1 VKVRIDPPMHDG
13 KGYDAISLWLDGV
26 MLESKPIPSSD
37 WDKVTFF
44 DLFESLLRDGRIN
57 TLTYK
62 IHRASENESESEPLL
77 ILYSRELPG
86 GNDVPGTGDHPDLE
100 ISLPAELGDPPHIGK
115 DEADKG
121 VPVTL
126 FYPFM
131 KAYDKITLELNRERF
146 TFTLQPG
153 EDGKPYVIAIT
164 RAMFEQA
171 SSHPQFPISYT
182 VVDQLNNPTHK
193 RRWSRIIKADVDLER
208 VTLTAPDLSEDPDD
222 PSDDPDTIDLGK
234 LKDYLYV
241 LVHVFSPLWVA
252 GDTLRVSY
260 TCTPPT
266 GPVVTHTTETTVGR
280 LPFTHKLEVPA
291 AKVLPDSQVQA
302 IYEQVRDGKVIGTS
316 KPARARVIG
325 EGVVDE
331 KPTIASVKGTSSGVE
346 IPQAGTTVETS
357 ITLSGVASKGQKVQV
372 LDGTASKGE
381 PVADLNSGIWTLVVP
396 NLSETLHSFTAKAL
410 YGSGAVSAARTLTVV
425 PVMAPTI
432 TNVTDSKGPVPNNG
446 STVDKSVTLTGTAS
460 KGQKV
465 QVLDGTASKGEPV
478 ADLNSGIWTL
488 VVSNLSE
495 TFHSFTAKAKYA
507 NEPVSTPPRTFT
519 VVASATPVITAVKDT
534 KNVVIPQGG
543 TTADTSVTLEGT
555 ASKGLTVEIF
565 DGTASK
571 GTATADAN
579 TGIWKLP
586 VTGLAVSPTAHSFTA
601 KAKYANEPVSTPPR
615 TFTVVPALGLDP
627 SPVTLNGYCFSIVGT
642 TLGWEFSGTD
652 KTGTYTD
659 RVPTGGTP
667 PYTYT
672 SANPAVAAVD
682 SRGRV
687 RSTGNG
693 STRIT
698 ATDRGLNTASYEVRV
713 SNVRHLQHQPTPG
726 YAQAVAAW
734 VTAQGATTLTTSHHA
749 DLARF
754 AAPGG
759 ANLAYWLGPPVV
771 QVNPRAVNCAL
782 LAMYPP
788 PNPPRV
794 ITTGWEDTPLQGLA
808 IKRNDI
814 AADQ

>member
-1 VKVRIDPPMHDG
+1 MDIQSAALNELFVLYPVIIQGWISPVQPAGLAHGGIPKLLYDGQPNGLECLVDPWTEVRAWTLAVDDRVDLFINDNPKPVGGKTIKPGEEALRILLLVPHGHLREGVNRIHYKVTRPSGGSEPSRDLNVLYHLLSPGESLPENMTLQIPDDVRENGVDAARAAAGVVFGFDYTYRRAYDRIRLTLGLVDVYRVVAPDEAGTGLPVITQTLFTDTFRQVGDNPSTPVKFAVTDQLGNFVQSLTERIDVHVDR
-13 KGYDAISLWLDGV
+13 V
-26 MLESKPIPSSD
+26 
-37 WDKVTFF
+37 V
-44 DLFESLLRDGRIN
+44 
-57 TLTYK
+57 
-62 IHRASENESESEPLL
+62 
-77 ILYSRELPG
+77 
-86 GNDVPGTGDHPDLE
+86 
-100 ISLPAELGDPPHIGK
+100 LPA
-115 DEADKG
+115 
-121 VPVTL
+121 
-126 FYPFM
+126 
-131 KAYDKITLELNRERF
+131 
-146 TFTLQPG
+146 
-153 EDGKPYVIAIT
+153 
-164 RAMFEQA
+164 
-171 SSHPQFPISYT
+171 
-182 VVDQLNNPTHK
+182 
-193 RRWSRIIKADVDLER
+193 
-208 VTLTAPDLSEDPDD
+208 
-222 PSDDPDTIDLGK
+222 
-234 LKDYLYV
+234 
-241 LVHVFSPLWVA
+241 
-252 GDTLRVSY
+252 
-260 TCTPPT
+260 
-266 GPVVTHTTETTVGR
+266 
-280 LPFTHKLEVPA
+280 
-291 AKVLPDSQVQA
+291 
-302 IYEQVRDGKVIGTS
+302 
-316 KPARARVIG
+316 
-325 EGVVDE
+325 
-331 KPTIASVKGTSSGVE
+331 PTITSVKGSPSDVE
-346 IPQAGTTVETS
+346 IPEGTTTVET
-357 ITLSGVASKGQKVQV
+357 A
-372 LDGTASKGE
+372 
-381 PVADLNSGIWTLVVP
+381 
-396 NLSETLHSFTAKAL
+396 
-410 YGSGAVSAARTLTVV
+410 
-425 PVMAPTI
+425 
-432 TNVTDSKGPVPNNG
+432 
-446 STVDKSVTLTGTAS
+446 VTLTGTAS

-465 QVLDGTASKGEPV
+465 EIFDGTVTKGIATADANTGIWKLPVTGLAVSPTVHSFTAKAKYANEPVSTPPRTFTVVASATPVITAVKDTKNVVIPQGGTTADTSVTLEGTASKGLTVEIFDGTASKGTAT
-478 ADLNSGIWTL
+478 ADANTGIWKLPVTGL
-488 VVSNLSE
+488 AVSP
-495 TFHSFTAKAKYA
+495 TAHSFTAKAKYA